1 MSVEKRCTNSTP
13 TVSATSSCCTPTAG
27 GSTINSSSFLT
38 PPSSSSRGRDKK
50 SITDQQSLYQQHII
64 STSYHGHSTKQDFV
78 PFGHSEDYLELES
91 GSRGS
96 QIFGSTLG
104 VNTRVSKANS
114 INMMNISCDD
124 AEVMFVDQDD
134 IIHLTHQVKNF
145 SDALTKL
152 KTVFTEGTIC
162 GDDVKVAAHEQLGE
176 VLCTLRLVLQ
186 QYLALQSEDL
196 FSAAGS
202 LISKIKNY
210 NYEDTISTGS
220 TQSFCDS
227 IDQLALA
234 FSSSVSEYLMGD
246 MDVICPVEIG
256 KTKSYEVIPSVA
268 GSSPHTPLDENK
280 EIGVMGP
287 EEVNVILKH
296 LDSGV
301 DKALQ
306 RAKVWSKYL
315 KDIIYYIDKKAQ
327 LESEFSKNLIR
338 LAQAAKPTLMEDAF
352 LPLQS
357 VYCTLLSQDT
367 EYATNCQAT
376 QTLLQT
382 QKFVR
387 PLSSRRAEH
396 DKIRKMVK
404 ETWSRELKKMH
415 ESISNLRKAR
425 SLYYNRKQEYEKAY
439 ELAMKTE
446 SEMLSQSGSSGSGTI
461 SSKVDKRKKM
471 VEETMNRA
479 SEAEMMYKECILE
492 ANNRQQ
498 DLDKIK
504 GDLLSKVYEQIFLC
518 DSTIKSVTVE
528 YFNLLHTV
536 TAPLPLRFMT
546 LCETSKQYEPAS
558 QYAEFVRRLPNTSNP
573 QTAEPFAFEP
583 YVPVKLSDDR
593 KPSVHSSASYSSEIL
608 SQEGSPLCY
617 DIHSQ
622 GSQNVAMKEWQ
633 CTEIGSDSDSSQSPE
648 SSPPTSPRGPITLE
662 ATTTNSMEDLLQ
674 GYSEE
679 SECSQHTKSSKTTDS
694 SGGNVKQHYH
704 HHHHH
709 HHHLHGE
716 CSRTFGVKLEDHVKL
731 YNTDVPL
738 IVKKC
743 LGEIEKKGIT
753 IKGIY
758 RVSGVKSKV
767 ESLCKQFEADPE
779 GVDLTEQH
787 PNVITS
793 VLKMYLRQ
801 LPEPLLTFDAYS
813 SFIQVAKRDMVGN
826 LSKEQTVQKLDELIQ
841 KLPTA
846 NRKTTALIIWHLRQ
860 VSEEANENQMNAS
873 NLGIVFGPTLLRPL
887 EGTASLS
894 SLVDTPHQ
902 TRAVELLITY
912 ADQLFGEKM
921 ETVLTST
928 PDSSSGKEKLERV
941 PSSKPSRRDQSSESA
956 APEDSSTPEQ
966 VFHLQLPPKK
976 VSKKQSSKDSASPHR
991 ATSQKKAYN

>member
-1 MSVEKRCTNSTP
+1 
-13 TVSATSSCCTPTAG
+13 
-27 GSTINSSSFLT
+27 
-38 PPSSSSRGRDKK
+38 
-50 SITDQQSLYQQHII
+50 
-64 STSYHGHSTKQDFV
+64 
-78 PFGHSEDYLELES
+78 
-91 GSRGS
+91 
-96 QIFGSTLG
+96 
-104 VNTRVSKANS
+104 
-114 INMMNISCDD
+114 
-124 AEVMFVDQDD
+124 
-134 IIHLTHQVKNF
+134 
-145 SDALTKL
+145 
-152 KTVFTEGTIC
+152 
-162 GDDVKVAAHEQLGE
+162 
-176 VLCTLRLVLQ
+176 
-186 QYLALQSEDL
+186 
-196 FSAAGS
+196 
-202 LISKIKNY
+202 
-210 NYEDTISTGS
+210 
-220 TQSFCDS
+220 
-227 IDQLALA
+227 
-234 FSSSVSEYLMGD
+234 MGD

-256 KTKSYEVIPSVA
+256 KTKSYEVIPAVA
-268 GSSPHTPLDENK
+268 ASSPLAENK
-280 EIGVMGP
+280 EIGVMRP

-338 LAQAAKPTLMEDAF
+338 LAQAAKPTFMEDAF

-367 EYATNCQAT
+367 EFATNCHAT

-479 SEAEMMYKECILE
+479 SEAEMTYKECILE

-528 YFNLLHTV
+528 YFSLLHTV

-573 QTAEPFAFEP
+573 QTVEPFAFEP
-583 YVPVKLSDDR
+583 YVPLKDDR
-593 KPSVHSSASYSSEIL
+593 KPSVHSSASYSSEHF

-622 GSQNVAMKEWQ
+622 GSHNVAMKHWQ
-633 CTEIGSDSDSSQSPE
+633 CTEIGSDSDSSQSPG
-648 SSPPTSPRGPITLE
+648 SSPPTSPRGQITLE

-694 SGGNVKQHYH
+694 SGGNVKPHYH

-709 HHHLHGE
+709 E

-743 LGEIEKKGIT
+743 LNEIEKRGIT

-801 LPEPLLTFDAYS
+801 LPEPLLTFDAYA

-826 LSKEQTVQKLDELIQ
+826 LSKEQSVEKLDELIQ
-841 KLPTA
+841 KLPLA
-846 NRKTTALIIWHLRQ
+846 NRKTMALIIWHLRQ

-912 ADQLFGEKM
+912 ADQLFAEKM

-928 PDSSSGKEKLERV
+928 PDSCSGKEKLDRI
-941 PSSKPSRRDQSSESA
+941 PSLKPSRRDQSSESA
-956 APEDSSTPEQ
+956 VPEECSSPESSVEASALPAQLPDTPPLTTLDTQSPRSPIPPASISTAASTQKSEQKTCKQRSSQSPPHNIHEKGLQLSATKSLDSLALSTASTLSMPVSAAAAAFTPASHSARSSKIPCEHGYVEIPASASRHFKPASIVTAKMCVKTTAPKPPSQPKYKDDHFESASTLPGSTQRTSGHRNLTSSSSAPVVLTAVTPMGQEYGEVAKSSAQESASSLTKKDAKPQIAKGVLPTAQSSSPSTDLQSLIASST
-966 VFHLQLPPKK
+966 
-976 VSKKQSSKDSASPHR
+976 DSDDREPR
-991 ATSQKKAYN
+991 FV